1 MGNNYKY
8 RSDRNSG
15 GLFASTVVLTI
26 AVFGGIMV
34 AYSAFSADPWTVWGI
49 GICAALLILLMNW
62 LLRDRPAGTLRESFG
77 WLSQKNPEPKIDYE
91 PKLVRAER
99 VRYGTKRPPTAE
111 EIRDL
116 KEGDRNWVP
125 SNTPAGNRRKRRK

>member
-1 MGNNYKY
+1 MGNNYKF

-26 AVFGGIMV
+26 FVFGLIIVGSV
-34 AYSAFSADPWTVWGI
+34 AFPRDPGTVWAVAG
-49 GICAALLILLMNW
+49 GGFLLILLLVW
-62 LLRDRPAGTLRESFG
+62 LLRDRPQGSLRERFN
-77 WLSQKNPEPKIDYE
+77 WLSRPPAEAPLDYQPEVKRP
-91 PKLVRAER
+91 ER
-99 VRYGTKRPPTAE
+99 VRYGTNRPPTAD

-125 SNTPAGNRRKRRK
+125 SNTPAGRRRRK